1 MSREAIKFRLRV
13 NVTILAATLFL
24 GTVAFMSVEKVS
36 LTDALYFIIVT
47 MATVGYG
54 DIHPVTAAGK
64 FLAVGLIVLGVGT
77 FVGVIASGTELILF
91 RRERTAVTKKLNLV
105 VGVFFSEAGTRL
117 LRLLVAW
124 DPGISEIRTSFLVNG
139 RWKREDFAAAAASA
153 RRHVFRLDPGTPELM
168 ALRTFLLGK
177 REFLVRLLE
186 NPALLEHG
194 SFSNLLQALLHL
206 VEELAERDS
215 FRDLPRADRA
225 HLVADMVRVYR
236 HLVEEWLSYMEHL
249 KAYFPYLFSL
259 AARKNPFDEDAR
271 VEIGEDGEM
280 ED

>member
-91 RRERTAVTKKLNLV
+91 RRERTAVAKKLNLV

-177 REFLVRLLE
+177 RAFLVRLLE

-236 HLVEEWLSYMEHL
+236 HLVEEWLSYTEHL
-249 KAYFPYLFSL
+249 KTHFPYLFSL

>member
-64 FLAVGLIVLGVGT
+64 FLAVGLILLGVGT

-177 REFLVRLLE
+177 RAFLVRLLE

-215 FRDLPRADRA
+215 FRGLPRADRA

-236 HLVEEWLSYMEHL
+236 HLVEEWLSYTEHL
-249 KAYFPYLFSL
+249 KTHFPYLFSL

>member
-24 GTVAFMSVEKVS
+24 GTIAFMSVEKVS

-64 FLAVGLIVLGVGT
+64 FLAVGLILLGVGT

-124 DPGISEIRTSFLVNG
+124 DPGISEIRTSFLVTG
-139 RWKREDFAAAAASA
+139 RWKREDFAAAASA

-177 REFLVRLLE
+177 RAFLVRLLE

-236 HLVEEWLSYMEHL
+236 HLVEEWLSYTEHL
-249 KAYFPYLFSL
+249 KAHFPYLFSL

-271 VEIGEDGEM
+271 VEIGEDGETG
-280 ED
+280 D

>member
-1 MSREAIKFRLRV
+1 MSREAIQFRLLV
-13 NVTILAATLFL
+13 NVTILGATLFL

-54 DIHPVTAAGK
+54 DIHPVTAGGK
-64 FLAVGLIVLGVGT
+64 FLAVGVIVLGVGT
-77 FVGVIASGTELILF
+77 FVGVIASGMELILF
-91 RRERTAVTKKLNLV
+91 RRERKAVLEKLKLI

-117 LRLLVAW
+117 LRLFVSW
-124 DPGISEIRTSFLVNG
+124 DPEVSEIRTSFLVNG
-139 RWKREDFAAAAASA
+139 RWKRENFAAAAASA
-153 RRHVFRLDPGTPELM
+153 RRHAFRLDPGTPELM
-168 ALRTFLLGK
+168 ELRSFLIGK
-177 REFLVRLLE
+177 RAFLVRLLE

-215 FRDLPRADRA
+215 FRDIPRADRA

-236 HLVEEWLSYMEHL
+236 HLVGEWLSYMEHL
-249 KAYFPYLFSL
+249 KAHFPYLFSL

-271 VEIGEDGEM
+271 VEIGEDGET
-280 ED
+280 DD

>member
-124 DPGISEIRTSFLVNG
+124 DPGISEIRTSFLVTG

-177 REFLVRLLE
+177 RAFLVRLLE

-236 HLVEEWLSYMEHL
+236 HLVEEWLSYTEHL
-249 KAYFPYLFSL
+249 KTHFPYLFSL

>member
-1 MSREAIKFRLRV
+1 MSRAAIQFRLRV

-24 GTVAFMSVEKVS
+24 GTIAFMSVEKVS

-91 RRERTAVTKKLNLV
+91 RRERTAVMKKLNLI

-124 DPGISEIRTSFLVNG
+124 DPGISEIRTSFLVKG
-139 RWKREDFAAAAASA
+139 RWKREDFAAAAATA

-236 HLVEEWLSYMEHL
+236 HLVEEWLSYTEHL
-249 KAYFPYLFSL
+249 KAHFPYLFSL
-259 AARKNPFDEDAR
+259 AVRKNPFDEDAR
-271 VEIGEDGEM
+271 VEIGEDGETG
-280 ED
+280 D

>member
-1 MSREAIKFRLRV
+1 MSREAIQFRLQL
-13 NVTILAATLFL
+13 NLTILATTLFL
-24 GTVAFMSVEKVS
+24 GTIAFMSIEKVS
-36 LTDALYFIIVT
+36 PTDALYFIIVT

-64 FLAVGLIVLGVGT
+64 FLALAVIVLGVGT

-91 RRERTAVTKKLNLV
+91 RRERKALMEKLNLV
-105 VGVFFSEAGTRL
+105 VGVFFSEAGTGL
-117 LRLLVAW
+117 LRLFVSW
-124 DPGISEIRTSFLVNG
+124 DPEIAEIRTSFHVNG
-139 RWKREDFAAAAASA
+139 RWKRENFAAAAALA
-153 RRHVFRLDPGTPELM
+153 RRHVFRLDPGIPELM
-168 ALRTFLLGK
+168 ALRTLLIGK

-206 VEELAERDS
+206 VEELAERNS

-225 HLVADMVRVYR
+225 HLMADMVRVYR
-236 HLVEEWLSYMEHL
+236 HLVEEWLSYAEHL

-259 AARKNPFDEDAR
+259 AVRKNPFDEEAR
-271 VEIGEDGEM
+271 VEISEDEET

>member
-177 REFLVRLLE
+177 RAFLVRLLE

-236 HLVEEWLSYMEHL
+236 HLVEEWLSYTEHL
-249 KAYFPYLFSL
+249 KTHFPYLFSL

>member
-1 MSREAIKFRLRV
+1 MSRAAIQFRLRV

-24 GTVAFMSVEKVS
+24 GTIAFMSVEKVS

-91 RRERTAVTKKLNLV
+91 RRERTAVMKKLNLI

-177 REFLVRLLE
+177 RAFLVRLLE

-236 HLVEEWLSYMEHL
+236 HLVEEWLSYTEHL
-249 KAYFPYLFSL
+249 KTHFPYLFSL